1 MPRPS
6 ERVLSRRR
14 AQTRDLHRLRR
25 QGLVQP
31 GSRTGPAAIRCSD
44 RSTGDMFAF
53 GFVSASMTG
62 YLPGEKPSSIDANIY
77 GFIAN
82 IYFYDIETPL
92 KQFVVSH

>member
-1 MPRPS
+1 
-6 ERVLSRRR
+6 
-14 AQTRDLHRLRR
+14 
-25 QGLVQP
+25 
-31 GSRTGPAAIRCSD
+31 
-44 RSTGDMFAF
+44 MFAF

-62 YLPGEKPSSIDANIY
+62 YLPGEKPISIDANIY

>member
-62 YLPGEKPSSIDANIY
+62 YLPGDANIY